1 LLCTRAASTTF
12 VTARSGATICLE
24 ESMSMIDTQQSVLAK
39 LDKID
44 ARYSEIETQISD
56 PVIAQDPT
64 RLIAL
69 SKEQGKIRS
78 MVTKYRAYKKATAG
92 IEEARQLMADA
103 AVDADFKALAE
114 EEIEA
119 LTSKQNQL
127 YEEMQN
133 TLVMADEMH
142 IDSIIVEI
150 RAGTGGEEAAL
161 FARDL
166 YDMYTRYADAR
177 RWKVEQLDF
186 SPSDMGGFR
195 EVIFGVKGEGVWA
208 ELGYEGGGHRV
219 QRVPETESQGR
230 IHTSAATVAVLP
242 EPEEVDIQ
250 IDPDDVIEHVCRSS
264 GPGGQNVNK
273 VSSAIKLEHIPTGI
287 TVSMQDEKSQH
298 KNRAKAWRVLRS
310 RLYERYESER
320 RAERDSQRK
329 SMIGSGDRSQK
340 IRTYNF
346 PQNRVTDHR
355 INLSLY
361 SLERILGGDMGEL
374 IAALQ
379 EHERQQRLLNL

>member
-1 LLCTRAASTTF
+1 
-12 VTARSGATICLE
+12 
-24 ESMSMIDTQQSVLAK
+24 MSQTQHSVLAK
-39 LDKID
+39 LDEID
-44 ARYSEIETQISD
+44 ARYGEIETQISD
-56 PVIAQDPT
+56 PAIAQNPT

-78 MVTKYRAYKKATAG
+78 MVTKYREYKQASVG
-92 IEEARQLMADA
+92 IEEARQMLDDE
-103 AVDADFKALAE
+103 AVEADFKALAE
-114 EEIEA
+114 EEIDE
-119 LTSKQNQL
+119 LTAKQDRLLQ
-127 YEEMQN
+127 EMQN
-133 TLVMADEMH
+133 TLVMADDLH
-142 IDSIIVEI
+142 IDAIIVEI

-166 YDMYTRYADAR
+166 YGMYTRYADSR

-195 EVIFGVKGEGVWA
+195 EVIFGVKGSGVWA

-242 EPEEVDIQ
+242 EPEEVDIE
-250 IDPDDVIEHVCRSS
+250 IEPDDVIEHVCRSS

-298 KNRAKAWRVLRS
+298 KNRAKAWRLLRS
-310 RLYERYESER
+310 RLYDLYESRR

-361 SLERILGGDMGEL
+361 NLDKILTGDMGDL
-374 IAALQ
+374 IAAIR
-379 EHERQQRLLNL
+379 EHDRQQRLLNL